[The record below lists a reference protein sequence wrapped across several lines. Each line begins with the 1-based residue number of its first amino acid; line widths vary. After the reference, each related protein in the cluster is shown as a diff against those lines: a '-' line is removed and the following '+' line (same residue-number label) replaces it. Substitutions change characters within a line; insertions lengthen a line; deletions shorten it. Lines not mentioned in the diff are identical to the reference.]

1 MMCGRRWD
9 IHTRTQL
16 ISVGPA
22 LLLTLLL
29 TGFFTHSRLQ
39 DLRQEI
45 DHTGQ
50 LMANQLA
57 PAAVHGVTNGDT
69 QALENLLRATL
80 QAPNV
85 RFLEVRDQSENILV
99 YVEQPRADTTSSVDV
114 FHAAIKPV
122 T

>member
-99 YVEQPRADTTSSVDV
+99 YVE
-114 FHAAIKPV
+114 
-122 T
+122 